1 MSEKARSISPTS
13 PTGKGILL
21 LNTAAGQN
29 LNVAIRCRPTNA
41 EENKSSQAS
50 AVTCDSDNKT
60 LTVCFGPAGKKVSK
74 NYAFEKCF
82 GAQASQEEV
91 FESVARPIVNE
102 ALAGYN
108 CTIFAY
114 GQTGIA
120 IIASKIFRYLS
131 CTAVLTHLSPYTALN
146 FVSNRH
152 WQDSH
157 HGG

>member
-13 PTGKGILL
+13 PTGKGLLL
-21 LNTAAGQN
+21 LNTGASQN

-41 EENKSSQAS
+41 EENKPGQST

-60 LTVCFGPAGKKVSK
+60 LTVSFGPPGKKVSK

-82 GAQASQEEV
+82 GAQATQEEV

-120 IIASKIFRYLS
+120 IIADEIL
-131 CTAVLTHLSPYTALN
+131 L
-146 FVSNRH
+146 
-152 WQDSH
+152 
-157 HGG
+157 

>member
-13 PTGKGILL
+13 PNGKGILL
-21 LNTAAGQN
+21 LNTGASQN

-41 EENKSSQAS
+41 DENKANQTS
-50 AVTCDSDNKT
+50 AVTCEADNKT
-60 LTVCFGPAGKKVSK
+60 LTVCFGPPGKKVSK

-82 GAQASQEEV
+82 GAQSTQEEV

-114 GQTGIA
+114 GQTGIDN
-120 IIASKIFRYLS
+120 ISLGSFILQHRCCCSF
-131 CTAVLTHLSPYTALN
+131 
-146 FVSNRH
+146 
-152 WQDSH
+152 SH
-157 HGG
+157 MSLHRLQLRF